1 MEERINQILTLE
13 NRKRLNLTGVSKV
26 DNFNDEVVILIT
38 NKGNLT
44 IKGQK
49 LSINKLNV
57 DEGKLV
63 VNGCINSLIFSDK
76 ESQKSKE
83 GFIKRLFK

>member
-1 MEERINQILTLE
+1 MEERVNQILTLE
-13 NRKRLNLTGVSKV
+13 NRQRLSLTGVSKV
-26 DNFNDEVVILIT
+26 DNFNEEVVVLIT

-49 LSINKLNV
+49 LSISKLNV

-63 VNGCINSLIFSDK
+63 VNGCINSLVYSDK
-76 ESQKSKE
+76 ETQKEKE
-83 GFIKRLFK
+83 GFFKRLFK

>member
-13 NRKRLNLTGVSKV
+13 NRQRLSLTGVSKV
-26 DNFNDEVVILIT
+26 DSFNDEIVVLIT

-44 IKGQK
+44 IKGKK
-49 LSINKLNV
+49 LSISKLNV

-63 VNGCINSLIFSDK
+63 VNGCINSLIYSDK
-76 ESQKSKE
+76 ENQKEKE